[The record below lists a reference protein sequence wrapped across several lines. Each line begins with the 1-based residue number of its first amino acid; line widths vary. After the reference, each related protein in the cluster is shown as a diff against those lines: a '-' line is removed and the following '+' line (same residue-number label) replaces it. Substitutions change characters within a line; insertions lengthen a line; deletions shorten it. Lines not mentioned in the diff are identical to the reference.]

1 MAENGSASM
10 EDNTTTK
17 LTGIILN
24 GKNYLPWA
32 RAAMI
37 ALKGRG
43 TYGYVTGDKKKPTA
57 NSETWEKIDSNIM
70 TSILNS
76 IEPKLSEQFVY
87 LDTSAQM
94 WEKIKQRFGKQN
106 NFAHIFQIKQDIIQ
120 NKQNQKPI
128 TQFFG
133 EIQKQWD
140 ELDIHQPEVI
150 DADKIR
156 ERKEQDLIFQFLANL
171 DPSFEQVR
179 QQILLGSSLPP
190 LVEIVSLLE
199 QEESRRSAMNSDT
212 HAGDIPENQA
222 FLSNH
227 QNQARNPRGEMRGAH
242 GKAKCE
248 QCKKEGH
255 DRDHCWFLH
264 PHLRPKWWKGD
275 KGGQNRTGGDK
286 GERRGDRSRDSE
298 RRALACD
305 SGSDFV

>member
-1 MAENGSASM
+1 MAEHGSASM

-32 RAAMI
+32 RAATI

-43 TYGYVTGDKKKPTA
+43 AYGYVTGDKKKPSA
-57 NSETWEKIDSNIM
+57 NSEAWEKFDSNIM

-94 WEKIKQRFGKQN
+94 WQKIRQRFGKQN

-140 ELDIHQPEVI
+140 ELDIHQPEVTE
-150 DADKIR
+150 ADKIR
-156 ERKEQDLIFQFLANL
+156 ERKEQDRIFQFLANL

-179 QQILLGSSLPP
+179 QQILLGFSLPP
-190 LVEIVSLLE
+190 LEEIVSLLE

-212 HAGDIPENQA
+212 QSGDKVENHA
-222 FLSNH
+222 FLSSH
-227 QNQARNPRGEMRGAH
+227 QNQTRKPNPRGEMRGAH
-242 GKAKCE
+242 NTAARCDH
-248 QCKKEGH
+248 CKKEGH
-255 DRDHCWFLH
+255 DRSQCWFLH

-275 KGGQNRTGGDK
+275 KGAGGVDK
-286 GERRGDRSRDSE
+286 GERGRERDRSRDSD
-298 RRALACD
+298 RRGFICA
-305 SGSDFV
+305 

>member
-1 MAENGSASM
+1 MSENGPASI

-24 GKNYLPWA
+24 GKNYLPCA
-32 RAAMI
+32 RAATI

-43 TYGYVTGDKKKPTA
+43 AYGYVTSVKKKPSA
-57 NSETWEKIDSNIM
+57 NSEAWKKFGNNIM

-76 IEPKLSEQFVY
+76 IESKLSEQFVY

-94 WEKIKQRFGKQN
+94 WQKIKQRFGKQN
-106 NFAHIFQIKQDIIQ
+106 NFANIFQIKQDIIQ

-140 ELDIHQPEVI
+140 ELDIHQPEVC
-150 DADKIR
+150 
-156 ERKEQDLIFQFLANL
+156 
-171 DPSFEQVR
+171 

-190 LVEIVSLLE
+190 LEEIVSLLE

-212 HAGDIPENQA
+212 QSGDKVENHA
-222 FLSNH
+222 FLSSK
-227 QNQARNPRGEMRGAH
+227 QNQTRKPNPRGEMRGAH
-242 GKAKCE
+242 NTARCDH
-248 QCKKEGH
+248 CKKEGH
-255 DRDHCWFLH
+255 DHGQCWFLH

-275 KGGQNRTGGDK
+275 KGAGGADK
-286 GERRGDRSRDSE
+286 GEKGRERDSHVQFLTE
-298 RRALACD
+298 LH
-305 SGSDFV
+305 GLLI